1 MDSIRIYMGLA
12 KIWKS
17 NGKNWDDFKVK
28 KPEKC
33 ELYND
38 GHQKMTRT
46 YENEEHRKLNWTHQ
60 HTEVSNIHLA

>member
-1 MDSIRIYMGLA
+1 MILMDSIRIDMGLA

-17 NGKNWDDFKVK
+17 NGKNWDDFKIK
-28 KPEKC
+28 RNQKKC

-46 YENEEHRKLNWTHQ
+46 YENEEHRKVN
-60 HTEVSNIHLA
+60 